1 MKKCVCGSDI
11 IYAIEF
17 MNLEDHVLNRVEFD
31 EIEGVLTLVFYHA
44 QCHEVRNDDDTVI
57 NETRIKVIIKDGT
70 CNFEPIVFNFKDSR
84 EFLNRISE
92 IKSRFPEIEERDII
106 NLIDPD
112 MSVYEYRKAVA
123 KAKADVYEDER
134 EKVLRLYRKGFTCR
148 YIAEELGFSES
159 KVRTLLK
166 SKNSPT
172 FVFGR

>member
-1 MKKCVCGSDI
+1 MKKHVCGSDI

-17 MNLEDHVLNRVEFD
+17 MSLEDHALKSVEFD
-31 EIEGVLTLVFYHA
+31 ESEGVLTFIFYHS
-44 QCHEVRNDDDTVI
+44 QCHEVRDGDDTVI
-57 NETRIKVIIKDGT
+57 KETRIKVTIKDGI
-70 CNFEPIVFNFKDSR
+70 CNFEPIAFNFKDSK
-84 EFLNRISE
+84 EFLDILSE

-159 KVRTLLK
+159 KVRTMLK

-172 FVFGR
+172 VVFGR